1 MPTTQRPN
9 IVKHLTS
16 THGVF
21 MNARI
26 HALLVLSFGILNLVG
41 IAIQKQSLFA
51 PFPFSPPMSL
61 TAACSFTLL
70 GGALILNTYEF
81 YRPAKLLCWLQ
92 LASLPSFWIMHISL
106 EPTGDWHIL
115 PESSLLTLFTL
126 TLFGVLL
133 LNIRTLP
140 QTRISLFDWLLTCYS
155 SVPLLSLFAY
165 IFDPAEMYKS
175 YFCWVLPVP
184 TAAALIVSFFAI
196 VSQTNSK
203 GAAGLLNRDSHYA
216 QNFQRLFLLV
226 LIVPLSVG
234 SGLALAVDMG
244 YLRAGFAA
252 AIFCL
257 FATLLIASV
266 LANNAIVQESWLR
279 KFIREQRKNSDL
291 QNHISEVLEISPD
304 AILLL
309 NDQLDVLHANRGAA
323 TLFGWNQEDL
333 QNINF
338 GTLIPPQHFK
348 RFERL
353 VKRFFKSRRITLTAS
368 RPINAMIQNRT
379 GEMVPISLNLSKRR
393 VENTRHIVALMR
405 NNTDVANKIYD
416 LEQQLRIDSL
426 TGAGSRAEFE
436 NYCQKLSRNQRKGD
450 TLVAIFILDLDD
462 FKAIND
468 TYGHPTGDRVLQ
480 TFSHTTQNCLRNG
493 DQLFRIGGEEF
504 AIVANQIEASDAN
517 LLADRIRTII
527 KAKPMVAGPTN
538 LYVTCSIGVWITSP
552 ADIEEAISEADKAL
566 YLAKRNGKDQVVVVG
581 QAASV

>member
-1 MPTTQRPN
+1 
-9 IVKHLTS
+9 
-16 THGVF
+16 

-26 HALLVLSFGILNLVG
+26 HALLVMGFGILNLIG
-41 IAIQKQSLFA
+41 IAFGQQSLLT

-61 TAACSFTLL
+61 TAACSLSLL
-70 GGALILNTYEF
+70 GGALVLNTYRLF
-81 YRPAKLLCWLQ
+81 RPAKLLCWLQ
-92 LASLPSFWIMHISL
+92 LASLPSFWIVHVTL
-106 EPTGDWHIL
+106 ETAGDWHVL
-115 PESSLLTLFTL
+115 PESALLSLATFA
-126 TLFGVLL
+126 LFGVLL
-133 LNIRTLP
+133 LNLRTLP
-140 QTRISLFDWLLTCYS
+140 QTHIALFDWLLTCFS
-155 SVPLLSLFAY
+155 CVPLLSIFAY

-175 YFCWVLPVP
+175 YFYWVLPVP
-184 TAAALIVSFFAI
+184 TAVALIVSFFAL
-196 VSQTNSK
+196 VSQTDSK
-203 GAAGLLNRDSHYA
+203 GAAGILTRDSHYA
-216 QNFQRLFLLV
+216 RNFQRLFLLV
-226 LIVPLSVG
+226 LVVPLSVG

-266 LANNAIVQESWLR
+266 LVNNAIVQESWLR
-279 KFIREQRKNSDL
+279 RFIREQHKNSDL

-323 TLFGWNQEDL
+323 TLFGWNQENL

-353 VKRFFKSRRITLTAS
+353 VKRFFKSRRLTLTAS
-368 RPINAMIQNRT
+368 RPINAMVQNRL
-379 GEMVPISLNLSKRR
+379 GELIPISLNLSKRR
-393 VENTRHIVALMR
+393 AENARHIVALMR

-416 LEQQLRIDSL
+416 LEQQLRIDTL

-436 NYCQKLSRNQRKGD
+436 NYCQKLSRHQRKGD
-450 TLVAIFILDLDD
+450 TLVAIFILDLDN
-462 FKAIND
+462 FKHIND
-468 TYGHPTGDRVLQ
+468 TYGHPAGDRVLQ

-504 AIVANQIEASDAN
+504 AIVANQIEATDAN

-527 KAKPMVAGPTN
+527 KSKPMVAGPNN
-538 LYVTCSIGVWITSP
+538 LYVTCSIGVCITAP
-552 ADIEEAISEADKAL
+552 ANIEEAISEADKAL
-566 YLAKRNGKDQVVVVG
+566 YIAKRNGKDQVVVVG
-581 QAASV
+581 ENP